1 MFVRLSLLVFVLMHT
16 IFSQAQTS
24 TGVLPFSGIK
34 YFNEGIYCKYAE
46 ISVDGIPITH
56 NRIAAGKEF
65 ILKLQLP
72 TGFTEDAARKV
83 YPAVEVTYL
92 NAANEVLA
100 SITNAFKDKEK
111 TGYVGGTLKELNV
124 QLSLQPAILK
134 NESNV
139 IIQVRLYDLKS
150 KKQHR
155 LFFPVS
161 VAKANQSP
169 AVSKTAEA
177 VRSSDNSQGL
187 STGVSFQKAT
197 IIVDTSIR
205 VSPNTAYLSIDIP
218 SISGTSMTEVL
229 GGKNTFWVYDKNM
242 KEIKITDKL
251 LKKIGGSMEGS
262 NVNMIVKVPFKT
274 KKELQTGYTIRFR
287 WESQDGKKVIDIVST
302 K

>member
-1 MFVRLSLLVFVLMHT
+1 MHT

-24 TGVLPFSGIK
+24 AGVLPFSGIK